1 MLKKHFAII
10 LILSFFSFDIY
21 SSMVSVFGDRGT
33 STQGS
38 STSDNSG
45 SDSSSVFGSSRS
57 RSSEDNSSGSSL
69 FGRSGSSRS
78 NSDNEEVDGTSKA
91 SSVFGSKTRTRH
103 SSSLEPE
110 AENNN
115 TGSRA
120 SGVFGSRSKRR
131 QQKVVA
137 RTQTGSE
144 SNKTEEKETSET
156 PTVTE
161 SSVAMPENPRK
172 APEFLWPVDGGKIS
186 SFYGWRSSTRFHDG
200 IDIMGPSG
208 TKIFASKSGQVIY
221 SNNKIRGYGNM
232 IVIRH
237 NQGIHTVYSHNK
249 VNKVRKGDIVSQGDV
264 IALLGNTGHSSG
276 PHLHFEVRKGK
287 YSKDPLKYLGAIPSN
302 KGAYKNNNGEAIFS
316 K

>member
-10 LILSFFSFDIY
+10 LVFFFFSFDVF

-33 STQGS
+33 STEDRS
-38 STSDNSG
+38 SNNSG
-45 SDSSSVFGSSRS
+45 SDSTSVFG
-57 RSSEDNSSGSSL
+57 NSSSS
-69 FGRSGSSRS
+69 SSSSDRDDSS
-78 NSDNEEVDGTSKA
+78 NGSKA
-91 SSVFGSKTRTRH
+91 SSVFGSSG
-103 SSSLEPE
+103 SSGSNSESDDVAP
-110 AENNN
+110 
-115 TGSRA
+115 GSRA
-120 SGVFGSRSKRR
+120 SGVFGSRPKRR
-131 QQKVVA
+131 QEKSIA
-137 RTQTGSE
+137 RAETQ
-144 SNKTEEKETSET
+144 TEEKGTTET

-161 SSVAMPENPRK
+161 SGVAMPENPRK

-237 NQGIHTVYSHNK
+237 NQGFHTVYSHNK
-249 VNKVRKGDIVSQGDV
+249 VNKVNKGDIVSQGDV

-276 PHLHFEVRKGK
+276 PHLHFEIRKGK
-287 YSKDPLKYLGAIPSN
+287 YSKDPLKYLGAIPAN

>member
-1 MLKKHFAII
+1 MLKKHFTII

-33 STQGS
+33 STQDS

-57 RSSEDNSSGSSL
+57 S
-69 FGRSGSSRS
+69 
-78 NSDNEEVDGTSKA
+78 SDNGEVDGASKA
-91 SSVFGSKTRTRH
+91 SSVFGSKTRTRY

-110 AENNN
+110 AEDNN

-137 RTQTGSE
+137 RTQTE
-144 SNKTEEKETSET
+144 ETEKSET

-161 SSVAMPENPRK
+161 SGVVMPENPRK

-237 NQGIHTVYSHNK
+237 NQGFHTVYSHNK
-249 VNKVRKGDIVSQGDV
+249 VNKVKKGDIVSQGDV

-276 PHLHFEVRKGK
+276 PHLHFEIRKGK
-287 YSKDPLKYLGAIPSN
+287 YSKDPLKYLGAIPSS

>member
-57 RSSEDNSSGSSL
+57 S
-69 FGRSGSSRS
+69 
-78 NSDNEEVDGTSKA
+78 SDNEEVDGTSKA

-131 QQKVVA
+131 Q
-137 RTQTGSE
+137 E
-144 SNKTEEKETSET
+144 KTITRAQAEEKETSET

-161 SSVAMPENPRK
+161 SGVAMPENPRK

-237 NQGIHTVYSHNK
+237 NQGFHTVYSHNK

-287 YSKDPLKYLGAIPSN
+287 YSKDPLKYLGAIPSS

>member
-1 MLKKHFAII
+1 
-10 LILSFFSFDIY
+10 
-21 SSMVSVFGDRGT
+21 MVSVFGDRGT
-33 STQGS
+33 STEDRS
-38 STSDNSG
+38 SSDNSG
-45 SDSSSVFGSSRS
+45 AESTSVFGSSRIR
-57 RSSEDNSSGSSL
+57 RSENNSSSSSGIFGNSSSSGSS
-69 FGRSGSSRS
+69 
-78 NSDNEEVDGTSKA
+78 SDTDDVNDGSKA

-103 SSSLEPE
+103 SSTGTAVSRSLEPE
-110 AENNN
+110 TEDNNK
-115 TGSRA
+115 TSGSRA

-131 QQKVVA
+131 QEKVVA

-161 SSVAMPENPRK
+161 SGVAMPENPRK